1 MVFMEKTSASYLK
14 LTEALLFMG
23 GFCRDYIEDDIFPLL
38 EVKSGGIFLRSTSH
52 LLEIGLDVEVQSGT
66 CVGVTENLLHTL
78 DVCALGKE

>member
-52 LLEIGLDVEVQSGT
+52 LLEIGLDVEVERCACI
-66 CVGVTENLLHTL
+66 CV
-78 DVCALGKE
+78 A